1 MSDILSYAEL
11 VAALDSP
18 GVLRGG
24 VTYTALT
31 RSIMGREIPLIT
43 VGQGERAVLYVG
55 GHHGTE
61 GATTAI
67 LLDFILDCIRQRERH
82 STVFEYSIDYL
93 FEKRKL
99 YIVPMLNP
107 DGAEYVSGG
116 VDSENPLYRRLLTM
130 NEGED
135 FSSWQANAR
144 GVDLEHNYAT
154 GFLEYRQE
162 AARQGILNGA
172 PHGYG
177 GEYPESEPETAALCR
192 LLRLRREEIV
202 GVLSLHGGEHSISCC
217 CREKLTAKTMAAGR
231 ALARLCGYRLEHPD
245 QTKARGRLGDWCIRE
260 LGRPA
265 YRIGCGH
272 AGAGGRQKG
281 YESLRRALFSFPFL
295 V

>member
-24 VTYTALT
+24 VSHTALT

-43 VGQGERAVLYVG
+43 VGQGARAVLYVG

-144 GVDLEHNYAT
+144 GVDLEYNYAT
-154 GFLEYRQE
+154 GFLEHRQE
-162 AARQGILNGA
+162 AARAGILNGA

-192 LLRLRREEIV
+192 FLRLRRED
-202 GVLSLHGGEHSISCC
+202 L
-217 CREKLTAKTMAAGR
+217 
-231 ALARLCGYRLEHPD
+231 
-245 QTKARGRLGDWCIRE
+245 
-260 LGRPA
+260 
-265 YRIGCGH
+265 
-272 AGAGGRQKG
+272 
-281 YESLRRALFSFPFL
+281 
-295 V
+295 